1 MIGTANADP
10 IQASGGC
17 CAMMQTDF
25 THDPTA
31 LSWVESANGHP
42 DFPIQN
48 LPLGVFSQMGR
59 GPRGGVAIGD
69 KILDIAA
76 VAPLLDAEARP
87 VALLAGQSSLN
98 DLLGVGKE
106 SLLALRRGLF
116 RLLRHG
122 ADREV
127 VEPTLIAA
135 ATSEMHLPARI
146 GDYTDFYTGIHHA
159 ENVGRLFRPDN
170 PLLPNYKFVPIGY
183 HGRSSSIRLSGQSV
197 ARPHGQTKRA
207 NQEAPDFGPCRKLD
221 YELEMGIWIGSG
233 NALGH
238 PIPVGRAGDHIAGLS
253 ILNDWSARDMQAWE
267 YQPLGPFLA
276 KNFHTTISPWI
287 VTTAALA
294 PYRVAQ
300 PPRPEGDPQPLP
312 YLLDDQ
318 DQTLGAFD
326 ARMEVYIQTAG
337 MRASGID
344 PHRLSTGSMT
354 AMYWTAAQLVAHHS
368 SNGCNLGPGDLLG
381 TGTLSGEVA
390 ESRGSLLELTE
401 DGRTPITLP
410 GGERRTFLED
420 GDELVLRA
428 FAETP
433 GFVRI
438 GFGECRATITTPAPA
453 RPEASS
459 YVPLARTC

>member
-146 GDYTDFYTGIHHA
+146 GDYTDFYTGIQHA
-159 ENVGRLFRPDN
+159 ENVGKLFRPDN
-170 PLLPNYKFVPIGY
+170 PLLPNYKYVPIGY
-183 HGRSSSIRLSGQSV
+183 HGRGSSIRPSATSCARSALALCRQMLQVTDRSLAIVRGVGSAVSAPQSARRV
-197 ARPHGQTKRA
+197 MPTLPRPARLHARPG
-207 NQEAPDFGPCRKLD
+207 
-221 YELEMGIWIGSG
+221 
-233 NALGH
+233 
-238 PIPVGRAGDHIAGLS
+238 GL
-253 ILNDWSARDMQAWE
+253 
-267 YQPLGPFLA
+267 
-276 KNFHTTISPWI
+276 
-287 VTTAALA
+287 
-294 PYRVAQ
+294 
-300 PPRPEGDPQPLP
+300 
-312 YLLDDQ
+312 
-318 DQTLGAFD
+318 
-326 ARMEVYIQTAG
+326 
-337 MRASGID
+337 
-344 PHRLSTGSMT
+344 
-354 AMYWTAAQLVAHHS
+354 
-368 SNGCNLGPGDLLG
+368 
-381 TGTLSGEVA
+381 
-390 ESRGSLLELTE
+390 
-401 DGRTPITLP
+401 
-410 GGERRTFLED
+410 
-420 GDELVLRA
+420 
-428 FAETP
+428 
-433 GFVRI
+433 
-438 GFGECRATITTPAPA
+438 ECRHRSPA
-453 RPEASS
+453 
-459 YVPLARTC
+459 